1 MRIFEGPMEKK
12 AIASHGVKWHGR
24 YATLTD
30 FHLSFARRLDI
41 NSTEAK
47 HWMHTKKLP
56 TSVTELEEIFHRV
69 DADGNGTMDLEEAKA
84 CLMELNLFSN
94 DQDVQVLFESL
105 DVDRSG
111 ALSFEEFMDLIK
123 KAHAANHVVDYIPLV
138 EIKDVKAEINRRDV
152 VLQCD
157 RTTSPDDIGS
167 ERLPLDTVSVK
178 TNHKQSFRKVVNYLE
193 AATGIDETAVRV
205 PEHDPSVSEVHV
217 VISTIDGGH
226 NSGKTYIHRVPESDA
241 QAWLGAV
248 TRAVR
253 ESKAAASRKALTDK
267 YGHSKFSMARAKSHI
282 AYQSERFQMLTAF
295 CILCAFAL
303 DICEAQFL
311 PVQGSK
317 SSFIFFILDAI
328 LTFFFLLELMLN
340 IFAHSY
346 NGFEPFYSKGSNWF
360 DTAIVIISVCNVIVS
375 MVGGELPNAKLLR
388 LLRLGRAVKLF
399 KSLKDLNR
407 LITAVSKSVVP
418 VCNAFFI
425 LFIIAAI
432 YAILGTNFFGTQSPE
447 YFLNFKTSLFTMFQ
461 VLSGDG

>member
-1 MRIFEGPMEKK
+1 M
-12 AIASHGVKWHGR
+12 
-24 YATLTD
+24 
-30 FHLSFARRLDI
+30 
-41 NSTEAK
+41 
-47 HWMHTKKLP
+47 
-56 TSVTELEEIFHRV
+56 
-69 DADGNGTMDLEEAKA
+69 
-84 CLMELNLFSN
+84 
-94 DQDVQVLFESL
+94 
-105 DVDRSG
+105 
-111 ALSFEEFMDLIK
+111 
-123 KAHAANHVVDYIPLV
+123 
-138 EIKDVKAEINRRDV
+138 
-152 VLQCD
+152 
-157 RTTSPDDIGS
+157 
-167 ERLPLDTVSVK
+167 
-178 TNHKQSFRKVVNYLE
+178 
-193 AATGIDETAVRV
+193 
-205 PEHDPSVSEVHV
+205 
-217 VISTIDGGH
+217 
-226 NSGKTYIHRVPESDA
+226 
-241 QAWLGAV
+241 
-248 TRAVR
+248 
-253 ESKAAASRKALTDK
+253 
-267 YGHSKFSMARAKSHI
+267 
-282 AYQSERFQMLTAF
+282 TAF

-317 SSFIFFILDAI
+317 TGFIFFILDAI